1 MLNLNVPTVPL
12 TCFYELSHQ
21 ASMNST
27 CLLFGVL
34 LPHAIY
40 LKATQSTFAQ
50 CDISGD
56 VLLNK
61 SPHAAETRKATHTLL
76 AQELTK

>member
-50 CDISGD
+50 CDIS
-56 VLLNK
+56 VMHYSTNHHMQQRHVRQ
-61 SPHAAETRKATHTLL
+61 PTHYLPRN
-76 AQELTK
+76 